1 MSQPRAP
8 RRFDER
14 WRLSRAGIVNVWH
27 YLDNEF
33 DLSGGRMILRG
44 TNGSGKSRALEM
56 LLPFLLDADRRRMD
70 ATGAARVNLDELMR
84 TGAQGQANRTGYLWL
99 ELRRPELGQP
109 ELDRSELGRLEDYL
123 TVGALVRYSQSASS
137 TKVWYFTSPLRVGD
151 GLELMSGS
159 REPLSRDALTELVG
173 ADRITDSP
181 SVHRDRIRTEVFG
194 LGGDAGRDRYDGL
207 LQLLHTLRAPDVG
220 NRIDEGRL
228 PQILLES
235 LPPLHE
241 EALVRAGEQL
251 DGLTETRAAQER
263 LENSAHQV
271 AAFLSVYQRY
281 AAETLRSKARDT
293 AAAADAVTEAEE
305 FAGQRAAELTMLE
318 QESGRLQ
325 AQAEQLAEELKE
337 IDDALQAIQSREIF
351 KTADDLVQ
359 RDRAEEALAAAAD
372 QALTGAE
379 RERANHARAVDDAER
394 ALGELRQAADEA
406 AAALSSAQEC
416 LRDAGLP
423 AGGLPAE
430 VRTTERVPA
439 SAPVLLRTSRHGD
452 LESVTRPAAT
462 LAEIIPGD
470 VGQAQHIAAAA
481 AGSAAERLA
490 LAQRRLSEARRLA
503 DAQQQVLHA
512 EAEAEHLRDAADE
525 DARTAGERAAE
536 RDAAAIALAQAWRG
550 WTDDQE
556 TRELIGEMAWAAHP
570 AIGPLILDAQAL
582 TGEDDGSLTGEDD
595 GSLASLDEAAGEAV
609 RPARAAVEAGRAR
622 LDLEENSARERERAL
637 RAERADLAAARDPK
651 PAEPP
656 WLAPDRDGEPLWR
669 CVDFTGQLSDAGKA
683 GLEGALLAAGLLGAV
698 VRPDGALIAA
708 DGELLLSQA
717 GPRPGRPL
725 SATLRPDPAAE
736 LPTEAIAAVL
746 DSIGFDD
753 PGATTTVSAD
763 GSWRNGPLRGRHVP
777 GRARHIGAA
786 ARAAHRRERIGQI
799 DAELAE
805 LAREAGRREQRRA
818 ELSTVTSRLN
828 ALVRAAP
835 RTADLHAARRVAA
848 EARARADRSAV
859 RAAREAER
867 ARQLRGRWAA
877 DMSTHQATCAHH
889 GLPAEA
895 DALDGT
901 VTAARRAQE
910 KSAQLGRELARLAER
925 AQRHDEQL
933 RRAEEAAGRRD
944 TAEQGANQRWAQWHA
959 TASELAAQHE
969 AVDLPLEQAKAE
981 LAHTRVA
988 RDRADRD
995 GQRARNGAAEL
1006 GPRVGEARALS
1017 AKAAEDVRGRTEH
1030 MVTAALRF
1038 TRCIALPGLA
1048 AAATADELTPIVH
1061 PEQVGDVRSAAQ
1073 AVLSVV
1079 AAPRQPPS
1087 LTTVLNAFREFDRE
1101 VSGQLDVRHTIDD
1114 DNVLLVDVA
1123 GAGEEHTLAGA
1134 ARALTARVETGR
1146 AALSDRERAVFTR
1159 FVLGGVA
1166 EELRRR
1172 VNQADQLIGAM
1183 NTSLR
1188 EIRTSNGIG
1197 VRLGWRLRDDHATL
1211 GRILELVATSDRI
1224 RSETQNAELTE
1235 LLRQRVEQFYAAD
1248 PSSGYATH
1256 LAAALDYRQWH
1267 EVAVTILGPE
1277 EGQQR
1282 RLSRRAKLSQGETR
1296 FVSYVTLFAAAD
1308 GYLTSLGDDGRAL
1321 RLILL
1326 DDAFAKVDDGTVA
1339 ELMGLLVGL
1348 DLDFVMTGHALW
1360 GCFPEVPQLDVY
1372 EVRRSDGSSAVTTHV
1387 HWDGRNRHLRS
1398 TA

>member
-1 MSQPRAP
+1 MSQQRAP

-84 TGAQGQANRTGYLWL
+84 TGAQGQSNRTGYLWL
-99 ELRRPELGQP
+99 ELCRPELGRS
-109 ELDRSELGRLEDYL
+109 ELDRSELSRPDGYL
-123 TVGALVRYSQSASS
+123 TVGALIRHSQSASS

-173 ADRITDSP
+173 AERITDSP

-194 LGGDAGRDRYDGL
+194 LGGDAGRDRYEGL

-241 EALVRAGEQL
+241 EALARAGEQL

-263 LENSAHQV
+263 LENSAQQV

-281 AAETLRSKARDT
+281 AAETLRSVARDT
-293 AAAADAVTEAEE
+293 VAAADAVTEAGHTAER
-305 FAGQRAAELTMLE
+305 RAAELAELE
-318 QESGRLQ
+318 TESGRLQ
-325 AQAEQLAEELKE
+325 AQAQQLAEELAE

-359 RDRAEEALAAAAD
+359 RDRAEAALAAAAD

-394 ALGELRQAADEA
+394 ALGELRQASDET
-406 AAALSSAQEC
+406 AAALSSAQKC

-430 VRTTERVPA
+430 VRTTERILVP
-439 SAPVLLRTSRHGD
+439 APVLLRTSRHGNP
-452 LESVTRPAAT
+452 ESVIRPAAA
-462 LAEIIPGD
+462 LAEIIPTD
-470 VGQAQHIAAAA
+470 VGGAQQLAAAAA
-481 AGSAAERLA
+481 AGAAERLA

-503 DAQQQVLHA
+503 DAQQRVLRA
-512 EAEAEHLRDAADE
+512 EAEAEHLRAAADE
-525 DARTAGERAAE
+525 DARTAGERAEE
-536 RDAAAIALAQAWRG
+536 RDAAAVALAQAWRV
-550 WTDDQE
+550 WTGDEQ
-556 TRELIGEMAWAAHP
+556 TRELIGDIAWADHP
-570 AIGPLILDAQAL
+570 AIGPLILDAEAL
-582 TGEDDGSLTGEDD
+582 TGEDDGSLVR
-595 GSLASLDEAAGEAV
+595 LDEAADEAV

-622 LDLEENSARERERAL
+622 LDLDEDSARERERAL
-637 RAERADLAAARDPK
+637 RSERQDLAAERDPK

-656 WLAPDRDGEPLWR
+656 WLAAERGGEPLWR

-698 VRPDGALIAA
+698 VRPDGVLVAA
-708 DGELLLSQA
+708 DGELLLSPA
-717 GPRPGRPL
+717 SPRPGRPL
-725 SATLRPDPAAE
+725 SAALRPDPAAE
-736 LPTEAIAAVL
+736 LPAETIAAVL
-746 DSIGFDD
+746 DSIGLDD

-777 GRARHIGAA
+777 RRARHIGAA

-805 LAREAGRREQRRA
+805 LAREAERREQRRA
-818 ELSTVTSRLN
+818 ELSALTSRLN

-848 EARARADRSAV
+848 EALARADRSAV
-859 RAAREAER
+859 RAAAEAER

-895 DALDGT
+895 EGLEGT
-901 VTAARRAQE
+901 VTAARQAQD

-925 AQRHDEQL
+925 AQRHGEQL
-933 RRAEEAAGRRD
+933 RRAQEAAGVRD
-944 TAEQGANQRWAQWHA
+944 AAEQAASQRWAEWHA
-959 TASELAAQHE
+959 AASELAAQHE

-981 LAHTRVA
+981 LAHTRRA

-995 GQRARNGAAEL
+995 GQQARNAAAEL
-1006 GPRVGEARALS
+1006 GPQVGAARALS
-1017 AKAAEDVRGRTEH
+1017 SRAAADVQAQTEH
-1030 MVTAALRF
+1030 LVTAARWYN
-1038 TRCIALPGLA
+1038 RCIALPGLA
-1048 AAATADELTPIVH
+1048 AAATADELTGIVH
-1061 PEQVGDVRSAAQ
+1061 PEQVGGVRSAA
-1073 AVLSVV
+1073 AAALSVV

-1101 VSGQLDVRHTIDD
+1101 VSGQLDVRHTLD

-1123 GAGEEHTLAGA
+1123 GAGDEHTLAGA
-1134 ARALTARVETGR
+1134 ARTLTARVEAGR
-1146 AALSDRERAVFTR
+1146 AALSERERAVFTR

-1183 NTSLR
+1183 NASLR
-1188 EIRTSNGIG
+1188 QIRTSNGIG

-1211 GRILELVATSDRI
+1211 GRILELVATSDTV

-1235 LLRQRVEQFYAAD
+1235 LLRQRVEQFYGAD

-1339 ELMGLLVGL
+1339 ELMGLLVSL

-1360 GCFPEVPQLDVY
+1360 GCFPEVPRLDVY

>member
-1 MSQPRAP
+1 MRPRVA
-8 RRFDER
+8 
-14 WRLSRAGIVNVWH
+14 LNVWH

-84 TGAQGQANRTGYLWL
+84 TGAQGQSNRTGYLWL
-99 ELRRPELGQP
+99 ELCADWAAELGRPELGRP
-109 ELDRSELGRLEDYL
+109 DGYL
-123 TVGALVRYSQSASS
+123 TVGALVRHSQSASS

-173 ADRITDSP
+173 AERITDSP
-181 SVHRDRIRTEVFG
+181 SVHRDRVRAEVFG
-194 LGGDAGRDRYDGL
+194 LDGDAGRDRYDGL

-293 AAAADAVTEAEE
+293 VAAADAVTEAEE
-305 FAGQRAAELTMLE
+305 VAEQRAAELAMLE
-318 QESGRLQ
+318 RESGRLQ

-359 RDRAEEALAAAAD
+359 RDRAEAALAAAAD

-470 VGQAQHIAAAA
+470 VGQAQQIAAAA

-536 RDAAAIALAQAWRG
+536 RDAAAIALAQAWRE
-550 WTDDQE
+550 WTDDPE
-556 TRELIGEMAWAAHP
+556 TRDADRRDGLGGPPRHWPAHP
-570 AIGPLILDAQAL
+570 RR
-582 TGEDDGSLTGEDD
+582 
-595 GSLASLDEAAGEAV
+595 AGAD
-609 RPARAAVEAGRAR
+609 RRGRWLSDRRGRWLSGQPGRSGRRGRPPARAAVEAGRAR

-698 VRPDGALIAA
+698 VRPDGALVAA
-708 DGELLLSQA
+708 DGELLLSPA

-805 LAREAGRREQRRA
+805 LAREAGRREQWRA

-933 RRAEEAAGRRD
+933 RRAEEAAAVRD
-944 TAEQGANQRWAQWHA
+944 TAEQAASQRWAQWHA

-995 GQRARNGAAEL
+995 GQQARNGAAEL

-1061 PEQVGDVRSAAQ
+1061 PEQVGDVRSAAR
-1073 AVLSVV
+1073 AALSVV

-1211 GRILELVATSDRI
+1211 GRILELVATSD
-1224 RSETQNAELTE
+1224 TNP
-1235 LLRQRVEQFYAAD
+1235 LRNPERRAD
-1248 PSSGYATH
+1248 RAS
-1256 LAAALDYRQWH
+1256 AAARR
-1267 EVAVTILGPE
+1267 AVLRRRP
-1277 EGQQR
+1277 QQR
-1282 RLSRRAKLSQGETR
+1282 LRHPPRSRARLPA
-1296 FVSYVTLFAAAD
+1296 
-1308 GYLTSLGDDGRAL
+1308 
-1321 RLILL
+1321 
-1326 DDAFAKVDDGTVA
+1326 VA
-1339 ELMGLLVGL
+1339 
-1348 DLDFVMTGHALW
+1348 
-1360 GCFPEVPQLDVY
+1360 
-1372 EVRRSDGSSAVTTHV
+1372 
-1387 HWDGRNRHLRS
+1387 
-1398 TA
+1398 